1 MAFDVGAG
9 LANMGEAVAKTA
21 GAWTLEAQKSAL
33 EMDKVKLADEL
44 AGAREEKQR
53 GFLTSERVSG
63 QEFQSKEKGLD
74 RSTQTEVANIGL
86 KGHMVSAGATIRA
99 QQIAADARLKEMET
113 TDKFHRDQLEVT
125 KGLKELELK
134 TPAVRA
140 FEERDKMTPEKREE
154 FDRYTNA
161 QKEPK
166 TPYRFNANEGNPVI
180 FNEQTG
186 EVKSG
191 VPAGGP
197 TAGGKRLDT
206 GERKELKTMAD
217 PAIALTDLTN
227 KFKPGY
233 GGALTEGLGNAV
245 NAYGR
250 EFSGATPD
258 LKERAAW
265 WQQYQRFSNIEQ
277 HELYGAA
284 LSAREQQNFKAAMVT
299 PNMQPEMIASNL
311 KTQQDIALT
320 ALARYSSSLLKD
332 GYKPESIEAITGLR
346 FYGND
351 ANFQNFPAG
360 TIYIAPTGKVMRKQA
375 ATGNL

>member
-1 MAFDVGAG
+1 MAFDFSAG
-9 LANMGEAVAKTA
+9 LANAGEAVAKTA

-44 AGAREEKQR
+44 AGKRESAGRQEQGLINAVAVEKAQIFK
-53 GFLTSERVSG
+53 GSES
-63 QEFQSKEKGLD
+63 EKD
-74 RSTQTEVANIGL
+74 RATQL
-86 KGHMVSAGATIRA
+86 QGHQISAGATIRA
-99 QQIAADARLKEMET
+99 QQIAADARLKEIET
-113 TDKFHRDQLEVT
+113 TDRFHRDQLEVN

-134 TPAVRA
+134 TPGVRA

-154 FDRYTNA
+154 FDKYTNA

-197 TAGGKRLDT
+197 TAGGKRLET
-206 GERKELKTMAD
+206 GERKELKSMAD

-227 KFKPGY
+227 KFKPAY
-233 GGALTEGLGNAV
+233 GGALTESLGNAV

-299 PNMQPEMIASNL
+299 PNMQPAMIASNL

-320 ALARYSSSLLKD
+320 ALARYSTSLLKD
-332 GYKPESIEAITGLR
+332 GYKPDSIEAITGLR

-351 ANFQNFPAG
+351 ANYNSFPPG
-360 TIYIAPTGKVMRKQA
+360 TVYIAPTGKVMRKQA
-375 ATGNL
+375 AAGNL